1 VREERLFL
9 QLVPALL
16 AVSLLAAAGAF
27 FTVKYAG
34 AGAALPPIFDADPR
48 TNRSL
53 YLVNFYV
60 PHGLYALALGGCLFF
75 RGFLVRGFCL
85 LIAFAAA
92 VVAGYVLED
101 FFTIKFCLYGAFT
114 IIVSSAFSFPRNVWI
129 TAGAVILFEVFL
141 FYPGLFGGPAAA
153 PGSRSP
159 AWGFMLPVYLFPL
172 CVLSM
177 SIRHLTERY
186 KNSEAMVAHL
196 NLVGAQLTL
205 FNHRLQE
212 YVKNS
217 GEEAVKQ
224 DRLRFTRDLHDAC
237 GYVFTNII
245 AITDAAMSFADME
258 PGRRQDT
265 FQLVQNQARE
275 GLQRTRETL
284 HMIRELQDPIPG
296 SIDTLFKMKSIFEEV
311 TGIRVEIES
320 GNMRQDYGPA
330 VNRVL
335 TRIVQEAFTNSVR
348 HGKASLIQI
357 HFWEF
362 PAGAGSFAAF
372 KASPA
377 CEQRGTAAKLQ
388 GNLRG
393 KSPAV
398 LTMTVSDNGAGARQV
413 VKGIGLAGMEERLV
427 GVGGTMDILS
437 SGDGGFRL
445 RVKIPLEPAAGQG
458 TPAGPEGTAPDA

>member
-1 VREERLFL
+1 MKTERLFL
-9 QLVPALL
+9 KIIPALV
-16 AVSLLAAAGAF
+16 AVSFLAAAWGV
-27 FTVKYAG
+27 FTFKYAG
-34 AGAALPPIFDADPR
+34 TDVVLPPIFDAAPQI
-48 TNRSL
+48 NRIL
-53 YLVNFYV
+53 YLINFYV
-60 PHGLYALALGGCLFF
+60 PHGLCALTLGGCLFF
-75 RGFLVRGFCL
+75 RGFLSRGFCL

-101 FFTIKFCLYGAFT
+101 FFTIKFCLYSAFV
-114 IIVSSAFSFPRNVWI
+114 IVISAAFSFPWNVWI
-129 TAGAVILFEVFL
+129 NGTAILLFEVFL
-141 FYPGLFGGPAAA
+141 FYPWFFGGSSAVVL
-153 PGSRSP
+153 GSRSP
-159 AWGFMLPVYLFPL
+159 AQGFMLPVYLFPL
-172 CVLSM
+172 CVLTM

-186 KNSEAMVAHL
+186 ENSEAMVSHL

-217 GEEAVKQ
+217 GKEAVKQ

-245 AITDAAMSFADME
+245 AIADAAMSFADME
-258 PGRRQDT
+258 PGKRQDT
-265 FQLVQNQARE
+265 FQLIQNQARE

-284 HMIRELQDPIPG
+284 HMIRELQDPMPG

-362 PAGAGSFAAF
+362 PSGDQAFPGSRTAGI
-372 KASPA
+372 
-377 CEQRGTAAKLQ
+377 
-388 GNLRG
+388 
-393 KSPAV
+393 
-398 LTMTVSDNGAGARQV
+398 LTMTVSDNGIGTRQV

-445 RVKIPLEPAAGQG
+445 RVKIPLGTAAGPG
-458 TPAGPEGTAPDA
+458 GAPDA

>member
-1 VREERLFL
+1 MREERLFL
-9 QLVPALL
+9 KIVPAFI
-16 AVSLLAAAGAF
+16 AASFLAAAGVF
-27 FTVKYAG
+27 FAVKYAG
-34 AGAALPPIFDADPR
+34 TDTALPPIFDINPQA
-48 TNRSL
+48 NRNL
-53 YLVNFYV
+53 YFINFYI
-60 PHGLYALALGGCLFF
+60 PHSLCALALGGCLFC
-75 RGFLVRGFCL
+75 RGFLVRSFCL
-85 LIAFAAA
+85 LIAFAT
-92 VVAGYVLED
+92 VIVAGYVLED
-101 FFTIKFCLYGAFT
+101 FFTIKLCLYGAFV
-114 IIVSSAFSFPRNVWI
+114 IIVSSAFSFPRSIWI
-129 TAGAVILFEVFL
+129 TAGAVILFEAFL
-141 FYPGLFGGPAAA
+141 FYPGFFGGSTATHGP
-153 PGSRSP
+153 PPSP

-172 CVLSM
+172 CVLAV
-177 SIRHLTERY
+177 SIRRLTERY

-217 GEEAVKQ
+217 GEEAVRQ

-245 AITDAAMSFADME
+245 AIADAAMSFADME
-258 PGRRQDT
+258 RGRRQDT
-265 FQLVQNQARE
+265 FQLIQNQARE

-296 SIDTLFKMKSIFEEV
+296 SIDTLFKMKAIFEEV

-362 PAGAGSFAAF
+362 PAGEPLPGE
-372 KASPA
+372 KPA
-377 CEQRGTAAKLQ
+377 C
-388 GNLRG
+388 LRG
-393 KSPAV
+393 ESPGV
-398 LTMTVSDNGAGARQV
+398 LTMTVSDNGIGTRQV

-427 GVGGTMDILS
+427 SVGGTMDILS
-437 SGDGGFRL
+437 SGDQGFRL
-445 RVKIPLEPAAGQG
+445 RVKIPLGPAAGRG
-458 TPAGPEGTAPDA
+458 VPPAEPEVTAPDA

>member
-1 VREERLFL
+1 
-9 QLVPALL
+9 
-16 AVSLLAAAGAF
+16 
-27 FTVKYAG
+27 
-34 AGAALPPIFDADPR
+34 
-48 TNRSL
+48 
-53 YLVNFYV
+53 
-60 PHGLYALALGGCLFF
+60 
-75 RGFLVRGFCL
+75 
-85 LIAFAAA
+85 
-92 VVAGYVLED
+92 VLED
-101 FFTIKFCLYGAFT
+101 FFTIKFCLYGAF
-114 IIVSSAFSFPRNVWI
+114 IIVVSSAFSFPRNIWM

-141 FYPGLFGGPAAA
+141 FYPGFFGGSAAA
-153 PGSRSP
+153 PGSPRP
-159 AWGFMLPVYLFPL
+159 AWGLMLPVYLLPL
-172 CVLSM
+172 CVLAV
-177 SIRHLTERY
+177 SIRHLAERY

-245 AITDAAMSFADME
+245 AIADAAMSFADME

-284 HMIRELQDPIPG
+284 HMIRELQDPTPG

-335 TRIVQEAFTNSVR
+335 NRIVQEAFTNSVR

-362 PAGAGSFAAF
+362 PAGESPPGEGTGSFAAF
-372 KASPA
+372 KVSPA
-377 CEQRGTAAKLQ
+377 PKQRGSAAKLQ
-388 GNLRG
+388 SKSRDDLPDLSC
-393 KSPAV
+393 KSPI
-398 LTMTVSDNGAGARQV
+398 LTMTVSDNGTGARQV

-427 GVGGTMDILS
+427 SVGGTMDILS
-437 SGDGGFRL
+437 SGDQGFRL
-445 RVKIPLEPAAGQG
+445 RVKIPLEPAAGRG
-458 TPAGPEGTAPDA
+458 VPPAGPERTAPDA

>member
-1 VREERLFL
+1 MREERLFL
-9 QLVPALL
+9 KIVPALV
-16 AVSLLAAAGAF
+16 AVSFLAAAWGI

-34 AGAALPPIFDADPR
+34 PEVVLPSIFDAAPQVNR
-48 TNRSL
+48 TL

-60 PHGLYALALGGCLFF
+60 PHGVCALALGGCLFF
-75 RGFLVRGFCL
+75 RGFLFRGFCL

-101 FFTIKFCLYGAFT
+101 FFTIKFCLYGAFVT
-114 IIVSSAFSFPRNVWI
+114 VISSAFSFPRNI
-129 TAGAVILFEVFL
+129 QINGTAILLFEVFL
-141 FYPGLFGGPAAA
+141 FYPGFFGSPAAVS
-153 PGSRSP
+153 GSPCP
-159 AWGFMLPVYLFPL
+159 AWGLMLPVYLLPL
-172 CVLSM
+172 CVLTM

-186 KNSEAMVAHL
+186 KNSEAMIDHL

-217 GEEAVKQ
+217 GEAAVKQ

-258 PGRRQDT
+258 PGKRQDT

-284 HMIRELQDPIPG
+284 HMIRELQDPTPG

-362 PAGAGSFAAF
+362 PAGETLPGTKSLAAPEAG
-372 KASPA
+372 PA
-377 CEQRGTAAKLQ
+377 GERRG
-388 GNLRG
+388 
-393 KSPAV
+393 PAV
-398 LTMTVSDNGAGARQV
+398 QLPGDLRNESPGILTMTVSDNGVGARQV

-445 RVKIPLEPAAGQG
+445 RVKIPLGPA
-458 TPAGPEGTAPDA
+458 AGPEGTPDA